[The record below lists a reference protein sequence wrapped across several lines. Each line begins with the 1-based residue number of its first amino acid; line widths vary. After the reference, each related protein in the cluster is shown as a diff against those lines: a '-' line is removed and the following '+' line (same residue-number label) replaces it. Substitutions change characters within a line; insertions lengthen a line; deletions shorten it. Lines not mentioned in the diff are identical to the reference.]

1 MNNLPRNGYIYAL
14 FGKRDRERGERGEGG
29 GRWGEITPNS

>member
-14 FGKRDRERGERGEGG
+14 FGKRDRERGEGG